1 MNVQLGAGGLV
12 GRSADIDLITA
23 SILDPHVN
31 GAWVCGPAGIGKS
44 TVAAQ
49 VLTRLEGTVV
59 QLAVHADPS
68 LSRVPYGALAPLL
81 LDSVPA
87 DLESRLAV
95 LRLIRATLTSVSS
108 DHGLPVLVT
117 VHSAHHLDQESSH
130 LLGQLALAREIRLL
144 VLTRSLGSS
153 PEELYSLCRDGL
165 LMRCELAELSRE
177 QVGVLA
183 QRELGGIVS
192 SNATSFLTDWSQ
204 GNPYIIKALISH
216 LRSTG
221 ALVER
226 NGVWLLVT
234 APRSAGDELVGRVK
248 ALLLGCSPATRGAI
262 EMVALLGG
270 IPAVSAR
277 HLLDAAAMEQGLAV
291 NLLAY
296 SGGRGSRRSRV
307 TVEPRVYGEVIRHLV
322 PPGRRVEI
330 LATLQGSSHGRDVL
344 AAAGASTAVG
354 WAMDLGYG
362 IPDQELL
369 AAAQQANNGFA
380 PRQAQ
385 RFSAAVTAPE
395 FATAARVE
403 SARSFLDLSDTDA
416 AAAEIRGL
424 IEEAADL
431 RILAIAAVT
440 EAQIT
445 LRRGGN
451 AQDLLGIADR
461 WAAMAERLGAAQNR
475 SGVRSV
481 PGLRAQRGTA
491 TLRHVA
497 QVLAGEYD
505 DAIEGLRAVVSETVP
520 SSTVG
525 LLSRIMLGEA
535 LGATGKTAE
544 ANDLTLAAVETTG
557 EGNDLARHYR
567 TAVTRRGVL
576 LVQTMDE
583 PGFTLL
589 RESFAQSAPPAL
601 QHFGGNLMTLQG
613 LMDFRCGRVDASAD
627 LLAAGIEELRRHD
640 PEMLLPL
647 ALGTAAFAN
656 RLVGLDERALGYLQ
670 DYRALPYRGFLPQRL
685 VADSYI
691 FAAQSWPAV
700 RAQDLAAIEA
710 AAAEGQARGLVYAEA
725 EILELLFLL
734 ERPAG
739 AGRLEELADGLGASD
754 SDPIRIIAQAASS
767 TDPGQL
773 VALGELALAA
783 GRHLLAA
790 ECLARGAAGYA
801 ERGEERAQRMVL
813 QQLRGLI
820 PAVGRVRTRAITDEA
835 LTRVA
840 LTRRELEIARLAAGG
855 ASSQEIATHFTVS
868 RRTVEG
874 HLYRIYLKLGIGG
887 RDDLDVGLLETGP
900 RSAP

>member
-23 SILDPHVN
+23 SILDPLVN

-49 VLTRLEGTVV
+49 VLTRLEGAVV
-59 QLAVHADPS
+59 PMAVHADSS

-95 LRLIRATLTSVSS
+95 LRLIRAALNSVSS
-108 DHGLPVLVT
+108 EAGLPVLVT

-144 VLTRSLGSS
+144 VLTRSLGNA

-165 LMRCELAELSRE
+165 LTRCELAALSRE
-177 QVGVLA
+177 QVGVLS
-183 QRELGGIVS
+183 RSELGGIVS

-204 GNPYIIKALISH
+204 GNPSIIRALISH

-221 ALVER
+221 SLVER
-226 NGVWLLVT
+226 NGVWLLVA
-234 APRSAGDELVGRVK
+234 APKSAGDELVGRVK

-270 IPAVSAR
+270 IPTTAAR

-296 SGGRGSRRSRV
+296 SGGHGSRRSRV

-330 LATLQGSSHGRDVL
+330 LRTLRGSSHGREVL
-344 AAAGASTAVG
+344 AAAGASTSVG

-403 SARSFLDLSDTDA
+403 SARSFLDLADTDA

-424 IEEAADL
+424 IDEAADL
-431 RILAIAAVT
+431 GTLAVAAVT

-445 LRRGGN
+445 LQQGGN
-451 AQDLLGIADR
+451 AQDLLAIADR
-461 WAAMAERLGAAQNR
+461 WATRGQCLNAAPNRADAPSIPGPPVEWGA
-475 SGVRSV
+475 VI
-481 PGLRAQRGTA
+481 
-491 TLRHVA
+491 LRHVA
-497 QVLAGEYD
+497 HCLGGEYD
-505 DAIEGLRAVVSETVP
+505 IAIKGLRDVVSDSVP
-520 SSTVG
+520 STSVG
-525 LLSRIMLGEA
+525 LVSRMLLGEA

-544 ANDLTLAAVETTG
+544 ANDLTLAAVQTTG
-557 EGNDLARHYR
+557 EGKDLARHYR

-576 LVQTMDE
+576 LVQAMDE
-583 PGFTLL
+583 PGFARL
-589 RESFAQSAPPAL
+589 RESFDESAPPAL

-613 LMDFRCGRVDASAD
+613 VMDFRCGRIDASCD

-647 ALGTAAFAN
+647 ALGTAAFAS
-656 RLVGLDERALGYLQ
+656 RLVGHDERALGYLQ
-670 DYRALPYRGFLPQRL
+670 DFRALPYRGFPPQRL
-685 VADSYI
+685 VAEAYI
-691 FAAQSWPAV
+691 SAAQSWPAV
-700 RAQDLAAIEA
+700 MTQHVAAIEA
-710 AAAEGQARGLVYAEA
+710 AAVDAQVRGLVYAEA

-734 ERPAG
+734 EGPVS
-739 AGRLEELADGLGASD
+739 AGRLQELANELGASN
-754 SDPIRIIAQAASS
+754 SDTIRIIARVADS
-767 TDPGQL
+767 TDPAQL
-773 VALGELALAA
+773 VAAGERALAS

-790 ECLARGAAGYA
+790 ECLARGAAGYGR
-801 ERGEERAQRMVL
+801 RGEERAQRTVL

-820 PAVGRVRTRAITDEA
+820 PELGRVRTRAITDQA

-840 LTRRELEIARLAAGG
+840 LTRREQEIARLAAEG

-887 RDDLDVGLLETGP
+887 RDDLVVGLLETGSRGDP
-900 RSAP
+900 